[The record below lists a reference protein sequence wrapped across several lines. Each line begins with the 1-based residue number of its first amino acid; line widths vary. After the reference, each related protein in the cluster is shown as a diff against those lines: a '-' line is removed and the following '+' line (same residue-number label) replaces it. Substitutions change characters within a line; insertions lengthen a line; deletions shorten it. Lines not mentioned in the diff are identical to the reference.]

1 MLKSSRSFAAFCA
14 ITCSPRFGQL
24 SRFNILSLRFS
35 SRFSKSWNAFFLR
48 GASRR
53 IFVLRPTRLQ
63 ELIRLL
69 YLPEVTYRAHRA
81 PVAAVLRDQ
90 AQQTECLDAGLDVLF
105 HPTSSFN

>member
-24 SRFNILSLRFS
+24 SRFNILSLRLQ
-35 SRFSKSWNAFFLR
+35 SRFSKLWNAILLR

-69 YLPEVTYRAHRA
+69 YLPEDTYRAVTTTA
-81 PVAAVLRDQ
+81 ELRDH

-105 HPTSSFN
+105 HATSS